1 MSWDAEDLVDGPVP
15 KWFQIADRLRR
26 AIEEGEFVEG
36 DALPSEAV
44 LNRRFGVSRTTTR
57 SALDDLENAR
67 LIKRLSGRGS
77 IVLAP
82 RVEQPLNLLSGFGD
96 DMRSRGLSPGAQT
109 LSVRPGWVTA
119 EAAAGLGVDRS
130 TQTVVVHR
138 LLLADGTAIAH
149 SVVWLHPVAI
159 AGGPPAAADLDDGSL
174 YAWIER
180 GSGLRVAIGSQ
191 FIEAEAATPEL
202 AGHLGIAAG
211 DPVITARRTSSDSA
225 GQVLEY
231 VVTRY
236 RADRYRFRVELVRP

>member
-1 MSWDAEDLVDGPVP
+1 MSWDTEDLVDGPVP

-36 DALPSEAV
+36 DALPSEAM
-44 LNRRFGVSRTTTR
+44 LNRRFGVSRTTAR

-67 LIKRLSGRGS
+67 LIARSSGRGS

-82 RVEQPLNLLSGFGD
+82 QVDQPLNLLSGFGD
-96 DMRSRGLSPGAQT
+96 DMRSRGLSPGART
-109 LSVRPGWVTA
+109 LSVRVGRVTA
-119 EAAAGLGVDRS
+119 EAAAGLGVDPDA
-130 TQTVVVHR
+130 QTSVIHR
-138 LLLADGTAIAH
+138 LLLADGTTIAH
-149 SVVWLHPVAI
+149 SVVWLHPVTTT
-159 AGGPPAAADLDDGSL
+159 AGRPTAADLDDGSL

-180 GSGLRVAIGSQ
+180 ATGLRVASGSQ
-191 FIEAEAATPEL
+191 FIEAEAASPEV
-202 AGHLGIAAG
+202 AKHLGTPPGA
-211 DPVITARRTSSDSA
+211 PLVTARRTSRADN